1 MENRIKE
8 ILEGLKTAME
18 AELTG
23 HTFYKN
29 AAENT
34 RNIGGKKVFSRMA
47 EEEMGHFNYL
57 RHQYK
62 SVLESGEYDREE
74 KLVKKGIR
82 HAGNPIFSDE
92 IKERIK
98 ESHFEV
104 TALTIGMKL
113 EMEAMKY
120 YRSCAEKADLPEAKA
135 FFKELADWEEDHY
148 RAFEEQLDGLKEAY
162 FSENRFYPM

>member
-1 MENRIKE
+1 MEKRAKE

-34 RNIGGKKVFSRMA
+34 NNPGGKKTFSRMA
-47 EEEMGHFNYL
+47 DEEMGHFKYL

-62 SVLESGEYDREE
+62 SVLQSGQYDRKE
-74 KLVKKGIR
+74 KLTKKGFQ
-82 HAGNPIFSDE
+82 HAGRRIFSDE

-104 TALTIGMKL
+104 AALTIGMKL

-120 YRSCAEKADLPEAKA
+120 YRSCAEKADLPEAKT
-135 FFKELADWEEDHY
+135 FFTELAEWEEDHY
-148 RAFEEQLDGLKEAY
+148 RAFEEQLDRLKERY
-162 FSENRFYPM
+162 FAENRFYPM